1 MIEICTVFIKIKC
14 AFNKKTIK
22 QSPLHFVYARRQKNV
37 RYIQMRDVT
46 GGIRKSKK
54 DDNFQI
60 NVLHLF
66 PNG

>member
-1 MIEICTVFIKIKC
+1 MPGDK
-14 AFNKKTIK
+14 
-22 QSPLHFVYARRQKNV
+22 KNV